1 MQMADEVPESS
12 GAGCRQGSGRFWCRW
27 LMRFQG
33 SGADFGG
40 VRCRRFRKVPGQIAD
55 EVPERS
61 GADSR
66 QGSGGSRTRK
76 LMRFRRVPVRCGYR
90 GPVQMGDE
98 VPEGSGA
105 DSRQGSRL
113 QTRFRR
119 VPVQVADEVTEGSGA
134 DKVLEGSR
142 WLKFRMVPVQI
153 ANRVAD
159 VSGARSKRSTGGFRY
174 KNLPR
179 SSKLLGITHEFI
191 FDYI

>member
-1 MQMADEVPESS
+1 MQMADEVP
-12 GAGCRQGSGRFWCRW
+12 GFRCRFRR
-27 LMRFQG
+27 
-33 SGADFGG
+33 

-90 GPVQMGDE
+90 VPVQMGDE

-191 FDYI
+191 LLFFIRFGHVMATAKSSHRK